1 MSKLYIYPGWLRI
14 WHGINAILC
23 ILLIFSG
30 LSMQYSDFERII
42 LDFKTAVQIHN
53 VCGVIL
59 SFNYLIFFFGN
70 LMTPNG
76 RQYILFRKQ
85 FFAKLWQQMKY
96 YSVGI
101 FQKQDPPFPVTAE
114 NKFNPLQ
121 RITYILVGYGAVVL
135 VIITGWAYLFPEI
148 VPTTFINISG
158 LMIND
163 MVHITMGFFI
173 SIFLLIHLYFITI
186 GHNRIKNF
194 QSMITGY
201 HE

>member
-1 MSKLYIYPGWLRI
+1 MSKLYLYPGWLRI
-14 WHGINAILC
+14 WHGVNAILC
-23 ILLIFSG
+23 LLLIFSG
-30 LSMQYSDFERII
+30 LSMQYSDFERLI

-53 VCGVIL
+53 ICGVIL
-59 SFNYLIFFFGN
+59 SFNYILFFFGN

-121 RITYILVGYGAVVL
+121 RITYILVGYVAVVL

-148 VPTTFINISG
+148 VPTSVAEISG

-163 MVHITMGFFI
+163 MVHISMGFFI

-186 GHNRIKNF
+186 GHNRVKNF
-194 QSMITGY
+194 KSMITGY